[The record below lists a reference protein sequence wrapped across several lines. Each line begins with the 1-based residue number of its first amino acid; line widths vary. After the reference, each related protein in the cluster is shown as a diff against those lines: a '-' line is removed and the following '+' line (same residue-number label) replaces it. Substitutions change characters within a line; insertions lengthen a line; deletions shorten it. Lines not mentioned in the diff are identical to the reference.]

1 MTNILIKNFADLC
14 FGSYHMI
21 AKEESIIHNFQF
33 ITGGLT
39 FFICG
44 YAFAFGSGSSFIGY
58 TNFVLIDLESSKYAF
73 FFFQV
78 RTLPSF
84 V

>member
-21 AKEESIIHNFQF
+21 EERIIIFFKF